1 LQTLGYS
8 VPGFVA
14 AAVVSADGT
23 PIAQVAV
30 DEEDISS
37 LCAHL
42 GIVMQGVLQAVELN
56 TGEYYEHTVITNRSQ
71 HILLR
76 LIGKQKTIFQALIT
90 TREIDPTASLD
101 VMANVDAALA
111 AALA

>member
-1 LQTLGYS
+1 
-8 VPGFVA
+8 
-14 AAVVSADGT
+14 
-23 PIAQVAV
+23 
-30 DEEDISS
+30 
-37 LCAHL
+37 
-42 GIVMQGVLQAVELN
+42 M
-56 TGEYYEHTVITNRSQ
+56 ITNRSQ

-90 TREIDPTASLD
+90 TRETDPTASLD